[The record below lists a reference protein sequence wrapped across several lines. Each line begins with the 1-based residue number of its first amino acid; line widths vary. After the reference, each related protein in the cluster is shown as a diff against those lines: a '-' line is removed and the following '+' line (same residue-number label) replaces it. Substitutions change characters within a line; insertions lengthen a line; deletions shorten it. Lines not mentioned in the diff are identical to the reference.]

1 MKGRNSNIEALRI
14 ISMIL
19 IVMCHY
25 SSHELGGTSLFY
37 SFQRYIA
44 GVTIL
49 GGGFGDALFILISG
63 YYMCE
68 QRFTGRKLARLW
80 GEVFCYSLGCYLLIQ
95 ILQHSGYADLL
106 ASLEIEHGFRQLL
119 MAVIPIGYGTY
130 GFATTYVVLMMI
142 SPLLNLILHRL
153 RKEQLLTVLAMATV
167 FWSILPIFTRTG
179 YEQSTLGWFI
189 VLYLYAGYIRL
200 YVQVE
205 GSGRYGRN
213 IALAILAY
221 AVVIISAISM
231 IYVGH
236 ITGID
241 QLIISSSRFA
251 SLHSPFV
258 LLFGV
263 EAFLA
268 ALKMQPVINRAMNV
282 IASASFGVYL
292 IHNNEMFKPLILKWA
307 ANVIA
312 VMGSPQRLILHT
324 ILTVLLVYVVC
335 VIMDLIRQRTVER
348 LWMAMVDCLA
358 VPVNQLCSS
367 CLGCGIGMIER
378 IVR

>member
-1 MKGRNSNIEALRI
+1 MKDRNSRIEILRI

-25 SSHELGGTSLFY
+25 SSHELGGTALYY
-37 SFQRYIA
+37 SFQRYVA

-49 GGGFGDALFILISG
+49 GGGFGDTLFVLISG

-68 QRFTGRKLARLW
+68 SRFAGRKLARLW

-95 ILQHSGYADLL
+95 IMQYGGYADLL
-106 ASLEIEHGFRQLL
+106 STLEIENGLHQML

-130 GFATTYVVLMMI
+130 WFATTYIVLMII
-142 SPLLNLILHRL
+142 SPLLNQVLHRL
-153 RKEQLLTVLAMATV
+153 RKEQLLTVLAIATV
-167 FWSILPIFTRTG
+167 FWSILPIFTGTG
-179 YEQSTLGWFI
+179 YEHSSLGWFA

-200 YVQVE
+200 HVQME
-205 GSGRYGRN
+205 MAGGYGRN

-221 AVVIISAISM
+221 AVVIVSAISM
-231 IYVGH
+231 IYAGH
-236 ITGID
+236 IMNID

-263 EAFLA
+263 ETLLA
-268 ALKMQPVINRAMNV
+268 ALKMMPVTNKRINV
-282 IASASFGVYL
+282 IASTSFGVYL

-307 ANVIA
+307 ANVISYI
-312 VMGSPQRLILHT
+312 VSPQQLILHT
-324 ILTVLLVYVVC
+324 VLTVLVVYAAC
-335 VIMDLIRQRTVER
+335 VIIDLVRQATFER
-348 LWMAMVDCLA
+348 LWIKMIDRLALPVQQIYSKCLRW
-358 VPVNQLCSS
+358 ST
-367 CLGCGIGMIER
+367 GMIER
-378 IVR
+378 IVQ